1 MLLAVKTPRP
11 NEFLIPRSSLSSLSH
26 NPKSA
31 SKRRRTIVPDDVTMC
46 KKGNVEDLR
55 EIYTERALALKGREK
70 IVSDRKLHGCSQCA
84 KEGLKGVCSCNRGF
98 CSVCEGKCFVCRRI
112 QHVSSLSK
120 PDAIH
125 VVTHAL
131 REVLMQV
138 CTLARE
144 QNPNEVLL
152 GNLAS
157 RILQARVCLNLLNLL
172 NNM

>member
-1 MLLAVKTPRP
+1 MLSAVKTRRR
-11 NEFLIPRSSLSSLSH
+11 NEFLIPRGSLSH

-46 KKGNVEDLR
+46 QNGTIEDLHG
-55 EIYTERALALKGREK
+55 IYTERALALSGSEM
-70 IVSDRKLHGCSQCA
+70 IVTERKFYGCSQCA
-84 KEGLKGVCSCNRGF
+84 KTGLKGVCGCNRGF

-157 RILQARVCLNLLNLL
+157 RILQARVCLNLLNK
-172 NNM
+172 M